1 MAMQRSSGEEIL
13 ERIFHEVELCF
24 TNYNLMLHDDLRNI
38 ITQQSDGMISL
49 AWLLCSVPHVGV
61 HLGLKD
67 AKPADIPQDIL
78 MAVAE
83 TLRKSPELKISEDGK
98 KVGRIDPVPDSCYAL
113 VPDDARTLVVFPIHD
128 ADDSDLL
135 TFFNQ
140 HAKIEYVRKHIRE
153 TFAFVQFSTE
163 EEALKVLKRGM
174 PKFNGADLELKQ
186 KKEFDTERKIEQEEV
201 KKTKSDCGSYAEDSK
216 GDICKAEEV
225 EGSTKEAKVTNT
237 SVNDQKRSTDGDA
250 NTNPSKARR
259 L

>member
-1 MAMQRSSGEEIL
+1 MHSSSGEEIL

-24 TNYNLMLHDDLRNI
+24 TNYNLMVNDGLRNI
-38 ITQQSDGMISL
+38 ITQQSDGI
-49 AWLLCSVPHVGV
+49 PHVSV

-78 MAVAE
+78 MAIAE
-83 TLRKSPELKISEDGK
+83 TLRKSPQLKISED
-98 KVGRIDPVPDSCYAL
+98 
-113 VPDDARTLVVFPIHD
+113 DDARTLVVFPIHD

-174 PKFNGADLELKQ
+174 PK
-186 KKEFDTERKIEQEEV
+186 KEFDTERKTEQEEV

-225 EGSTKEAKVTNT
+225 EGSTKEAKVTNKA
-237 SVNDQKRSTDGDA
+237 VNDQKRSRDGDA
-250 NTNPSKARR
+250 NTNPSKTRK